1 MRAAVIEQY
10 GDPPVVREMPAP
22 EKVDGTA
29 AMIEVT
35 AAPLN
40 PVDLSIA
47 NRRFYGPSPA
57 TPYVP
62 GREGVGRVIEGPG
75 LKSGSRV
82 YFETDGPHGSLAQRS
97 LAPASLTIGIPDGVE
112 DAVAACLGIPALA
125 AWLGLEWRG
134 NIRPGETVLV
144 LGATGMLGMI
154 AVQAARLLGA
164 GRVLAA
170 GRSREGLLRAMELGA
185 DATVELGSEE
195 DLVERFTRA
204 AAGNL
209 DLVIDPL
216 WGPPALAALRVLRV
230 GGRLVQLGQAAGA
243 EISLPSGAV
252 RGRQLTILGHTNFA
266 VPWAIKARAFQTMA
280 GHAAAGRL
288 KVTYETLSLEQTPE
302 AWRRQAS
309 SPGRKLIV
317 VP

>member
-1 MRAAVIEQY
+1 MRAAVIDRY
-10 GDPPVVREMPAP
+10 GDPPVVRDMPAP
-22 EKVDGTA
+22 EKADLAVLID
-29 AMIEVT
+29 VS

-47 NRRFYGPSPA
+47 NRRFYGPSPP

-62 GREGVGRVIEGPG
+62 GREGVGRVLEGSG

-82 YFETDGPHGSLAQRS
+82 YFETDGRHGSLAQRS
-97 LAPASLTIGIPDGVE
+97 LAQASLTIEIPDGVE

-134 NIRPGETVLV
+134 NIRPKETVLV
-144 LGATGMLGMI
+144 LGATGVLGMI

-164 GRVLAA
+164 GRVVAA
-170 GRSREGLLRAMELGA
+170 GRSQDGLRRATELGA
-185 DATVELGSEE
+185 DATVDLGSEE
-195 DLVERFTRA
+195 DLAERFSKA

-230 GGRLVQLGQAAGA
+230 GGRLVQLGQAAGP

-252 RGRQLTILGHTNFA
+252 RGRQLTILGHTNFV
-266 VPWAIKARAFQTMA
+266 VPWEIKTRAFQTMA
-280 GHAAAGRL
+280 EHAKAGRL
-288 KVTYETLSLEQTPE
+288 KVSYETLPLEQLPE

-317 VP
+317 IP

>member
-22 EKVDGTA
+22 EKVDGA
-29 AMIEVT
+29 LLIEVT

-62 GREGVGRVIEGPG
+62 GREGVGRVLEGLG
-75 LKSGSRV
+75 LKAGSRV
-82 YFETDGPHGSLAQRS
+82 YFEADGAHGSLAQRS
-97 LAPASLTIGIPDGVE
+97 LAPAAQTVEVPDAVP

-144 LGATGMLGMI
+144 LGATGVLGMV

-164 GRVLAA
+164 GRVVAA
-170 GRSREGLLRAMELGA
+170 GRSQEGLRRAAELGA
-185 DATVELGSEE
+185 DATVDLGSEE
-195 DLVERFTRA
+195 DLVGRFSQTV
-204 AAGNL
+204 AGNL

-230 GGRLVQLGQAAGA
+230 GGRLVQLGQAAGP

-252 RGRQLTILGHTNFA
+252 RGRQLAILGHTNFA
-266 VPWAIKARAFQTMA
+266 VPWEIKARAFQTMA
-280 GHAAAGRL
+280 GHAAAGKL
-288 KVTYETLSLEQTPE
+288 KVSYETLPLEKAPE

-309 SPGRKLIV
+309 SPGHKLILI
-317 VP
+317 P

>member
-10 GDPPVVREMPAP
+10 GDPPVVRDMPVP
-22 EKVDGTA
+22 KQSDGTVL
-29 AMIEVT
+29 IEVA

-62 GREGVGRVIEGPG
+62 GREGVGRVIDGPG
-75 LKSGSRV
+75 LKAGARV
-82 YFETDGPHGSLAQRS
+82 YFESEGPHGSLAERS
-97 LAPASLTIGIPDGVE
+97 LAPALQTVPISDGVRDE
-112 DAVAACLGIPALA
+112 VAACLGIPALA

-134 NIRPGETVLV
+134 KLQAGESVLV
-144 LGATGMLGMI
+144 LGATGVLGMV
-154 AVQAARLLGA
+154 AVQAAKLLGA
-164 GRVLAA
+164 GRVIAA
-170 GRSREGLLRAMELGA
+170 GRSREGLRRVAELGA
-185 DATVELGSEE
+185 DATVDLGTEG
-195 DLVERFTRA
+195 DLVEHFTRA

-216 WGPPALAALRVLRV
+216 WGEPGLAALKALRT
-230 GGRLVQLGQAAGA
+230 GGRMVQLGQSAGP
-243 EISLPSGAV
+243 EISLPSGIL
-252 RGRQLTILGHTNFA
+252 RGRQLSILGHTNFA
-266 VPWAIKARAFQTMA
+266 VPWEVKARAFQTMA

-288 KVTYETLSLEQTPE
+288 QVSYETLPLEQAPH

-309 SPGRKLIV
+309 SPHSKLIV
-317 VP
+317 IP

>member
-22 EKVDGTA
+22 ERVDGTA
-29 AMIEVT
+29 LIEVT

-62 GREGVGRVIEGPG
+62 GREGVGRLLEGLDLKPG
-75 LKSGSRV
+75 ARV
-82 YFETDGPHGSLAQRS
+82 YFEADGAHGSLAQRS
-97 LAPASLTIGIPDGVE
+97 LAPASQTVEVPDGLP
-112 DAVAACLGIPALA
+112 DLVAACLGIPALA

-134 NIRPGETVLV
+134 KLQPGETVLV
-144 LGATGMLGMI
+144 LGATGVLGMV

-164 GRVLAA
+164 GRVIAA
-170 GRSREGLLRAMELGA
+170 GRSQDGLRRAAELGA
-185 DATVELGSEE
+185 DATVDLGSEG
-195 DLVERFTRA
+195 DLVERFSQA
-204 AAGNL
+204 VAGNL

-216 WGPPALAALRVLRV
+216 WGAPALAALRVLRV
-230 GGRLVQLGQAAGA
+230 GGRLVQLGQAAGP

-266 VPWAIKARAFQTMA
+266 VPWEVKARAFQTMA
-280 GHAAAGRL
+280 SHAAAGRL
-288 KVTYETLSLEQTPE
+288 KVSYETMPLEQAPE

-317 VP
+317 IP